1 MSVTIKQLNGD
12 ASFLLT
18 FRPPLSNLLT
28 SEHDDSRPFTIILDP
43 WLAPTPSDIILRKFA
58 SSRQKTKPHVSSLC
72 QLQEPDLVVVSQNM
86 TDHCHKETLTQM
98 PSHLLKPLILG
109 PKDAIDTIK
118 SWKYFHENKLIPLQK
133 WCMEKPDRMYNVQV
147 LGESPED
154 TPGEVT
160 ITYLADK
167 WHRDN
172 MAKTHT
178 AIAITYTPPAR
189 PAATRERFGLATP
202 PDTPLTST
210 FSQISTE
217 SLSKSHTISIIF
229 SPHGCKYST
238 LAAYTEYHLSPLFAL
253 PLTALLHCFDEVKNT
268 WYLGGKVCNGMHTG
282 VEIAQKLQARVWIS
296 THDGDKEVTG
306 ASVRQLKIKKHER
319 AEVES
324 VVSPVRD
331 RFEGEPLTRAVVLDV
346 GEEITLGALP
356 LDEPSRP
363 AAKENID
370 LYGAK
375 HLLET
380 ESDLKELSKEL
391 DRVMLRHRASS
402 DASRPMSRAM

>member
-1 MSVTIKQLNGD
+1 
-12 ASFLLT
+12 
-18 FRPPLSNLLT
+18 
-28 SEHDDSRPFTIILDP
+28 
-43 WLAPTPSDIILRKFA
+43 
-58 SSRQKTKPHVSSLC
+58 
-72 QLQEPDLVVVSQNM
+72 
-86 TDHCHKETLTQM
+86 
-98 PSHLLKPLILG
+98 
-109 PKDAIDTIK
+109 
-118 SWKYFHENKLIPLQK
+118 
-133 WCMEKPDRMYNVQV
+133 
-147 LGESPED
+147 
-154 TPGEVT
+154 
-160 ITYLADK
+160 
-167 WHRDN
+167 
-172 MAKTHT
+172 
-178 AIAITYTPPAR
+178 
-189 PAATRERFGLATP
+189 
-202 PDTPLTST
+202 
-210 FSQISTE
+210 
-217 SLSKSHTISIIF
+217 
-229 SPHGCKYST
+229 
-238 LAAYTEYHLSPLFAL
+238 
-253 PLTALLHCFDEVKNT
+253 
-268 WYLGGKVCNGMHTG
+268 MHTG